1 MTQKKKKPQK
11 SRPGGTVA
19 AAPER
24 AVTPDKS
31 DFPIVGIGASA
42 GGLEA
47 LELFFSHVPA
57 GCNIAFVVIQHLDP
71 THKSIM
77 SSLLKKYTAMEIAEI
92 ADGMKV
98 EKNRVYL
105 APPNFNIAIIG
116 NTLHHVTPEKSHGMN
131 LPIDYFFRSL
141 AEDQAERSIGI
152 ILSGTGS
159 DGTLG
164 MREIKGAGGMA
175 MAQEETQAKF
185 SGMPKSVIDTG
196 IVDFVLAAE
205 SMPGQLIK
213 YARHPYL
220 ERSGGSTIKPA
231 DFQITMQKILLL
243 IRKKTGHDFSLYKQN
258 TIRRG
263 IERRMALHQMEQIAE
278 FLRYLEQNENEIE
291 SLFKELLI
299 NVTRFFRDPEAFG
312 ALAMN
317 AIPDLLEHKSHDA
330 PFRIWVPGCST
341 GEEAY
346 SLAILLI
353 EAMEKQKKTVVLQIF
368 ASDIDMEAIDAGR
381 SAIYPESISTD
392 VSENRLNRFFTKE
405 GNSYHVKKKIRECVV
420 FAHHDLA
427 KDPPFS
433 RLDLV
438 SCRNMLIY
446 MDQTLQKKILPVFHY
461 SLADNGVLFLGT
473 SESIGDFVSSFS
485 TIDTKWK
492 IYRKKSITSSR
503 SDYPRFSDRQ
513 LTSQTSTTLP
523 AVANGFRN
531 LGEKVL
537 VESFAPPSVLV
548 NEKFEILYC
557 YGPIDRYLAIPPGEP
572 SLNVLRVA
580 REGLRH
586 KLGLAL
592 LQAQKTTEPVL
603 CNTVTHG
610 HAGNRQSLTITI
622 QPVIEPGDNQRM
634 FMVVFRESPEI
645 ISPKATA
652 KRASGTAPRN
662 DVVSSLEQEL
672 KITKDTL
679 QNTIEALQTANEE
692 FQSTNEELQST
703 NEELETSKEE
713 LQSTNEELGTVN
725 SELQHKVDQ
734 LMETGNDVNN
744 LLASTEIASVFLDTK
759 LCIKRFTPAMVK
771 IFRLLGTDIGRS
783 IRDIT
788 STIRSFDICA
798 AAQGVLDTL
807 DRRET
812 EVRNED
818 GRWYTLRIIPY
829 RTMENTIEG
838 VVMTFIDITDLK
850 QASREQEEARL
861 LADGIVDT
869 IHDPFVILDR
879 DLKVQS
885 VNAPFCAFFK
895 VKPEETVNRRIYALG
910 DGQWNIPRL
919 RDLLSAIVPGNTKVS
934 DYAVTHDF
942 PGIGRK
948 TISLNARRI
957 AKNKFILLSMAEQV
971 KPGGTVPP
979 GRRLRKT
986 G

>member
-1 MTQKKKKPQK
+1 MNPKKSKPLK
-11 SRPGGTVA
+11 SSK
-19 AAPER
+19 
-24 AVTPDKS
+24 AVSGAKTFRRIVPSDKS
-31 DFPIVGIGASA
+31 EFPVVGIGASA

-47 LELFFSHVPA
+47 LELFFLHVPA
-57 GCNIAFVVIQHLDP
+57 GCDIAFVVIQHLDP

-77 SSLLKKYTAMEIAEI
+77 SSLLKKYTAMEITEI

-105 APPNFNIAIIG
+105 APPNFNVAIIG
-116 NTLHHVTPEKSHGMN
+116 NTLHHVTPEKSHGVN

-175 MAQEETQAKF
+175 MAQAEEQAKF
-185 SGMPKSVIDTG
+185 SGMPKSAIDTG
-196 IVDFVLAAE
+196 IVDFVLPAE
-205 SMPGQLIK
+205 SMPGQLIR
-213 YARHPYL
+213 YAKHPYL
-220 ERSGGSTIKPA
+220 ERAKATTTKPP
-231 DFQITMQKILLL
+231 DFQIAIQKILLL
-243 IRKKTGHDFSLYKQN
+243 IRKKTGHDFSLYKHN

-263 IERRMALHQMEQIAE
+263 IERRMALHQMERIAE
-278 FLRYLEQNENEIE
+278 FLRYLEQNDKEIE
-291 SLFKELLI
+291 ALFKELLI
-299 NVTRFFRDPEAFG
+299 NVTRFFRDPEAFEE
-312 ALAMN
+312 LAAK
-317 AIPDLLEHKSHDA
+317 AIPGLFEHKDRAA

-353 EAMEKQKKTVVLQIF
+353 EAMEMQKKNFTLQIF
-368 ASDIDMEAIDAGR
+368 ASDIDMEAIEAGR
-381 SAIYPESISTD
+381 SAIYPESISAD

-405 GNSYHVKKKIRECVV
+405 GASYRVKKQIRECVI
-420 FAHHDLA
+420 FALHDIV

-433 RLDLV
+433 RLDLI
-438 SCRNMLIY
+438 SCRNVLIY
-446 MDQTLQKKILPVFHY
+446 MDQALQKKILPVFHY
-461 SLADNGVLFLGT
+461 SLADNGILFLGT
-473 SESIGDFVSSFS
+473 SESIGDLVTSFA
-485 TIDTKWK
+485 TVDTKWK
-492 IYRKKSITSSR
+492 IYRKKSITSGR
-503 SDYPRFSDRQ
+503 SDYRGFSDRP
-513 LTSQTSTTLP
+513 LTVPQSRTLP
-523 AVANGFRN
+523 AAAGGFRP

-537 VESFAPPSVLV
+537 LENFVPPSVLV

-572 SLNVLRVA
+572 SLNILRIA
-580 REGLRH
+580 REGLRY
-586 KLGLAL
+586 KLGPAL
-592 LQAQKTTEPVL
+592 LQARKGTEPVL
-603 CNTVTHG
+603 CNNVCFDDDG
-610 HAGNRQSLTITI
+610 SGRSMDITI
-622 QPVIEPGDNQRM
+622 HPIIEPGDMQRL
-634 FMVVFRESPEI
+634 FLIVFREGPAI
-645 ISPKATA
+645 KASGLKA
-652 KRASGTAPRN
+652 GKVSGTALR
-662 DVVSSLEQEL
+662 DDAVALLEQEL
-672 KITKDTL
+672 KVTRDTL

-734 LMETGNDVNN
+734 LMDTGNDVNN
-744 LLASTEIASVFLDTK
+744 LLASTEIASLFLDMG

-788 STIRSFDICA
+788 STIKSFDICA

-807 DRRET
+807 ERREA

-829 RTMENTIEG
+829 RTMENIIEG
-838 VVMTFIDITDLK
+838 VVMTFIDITDLRH
-850 QASREQEEARL
+850 ASREQEEARL

-869 IHDPFVILDR
+869 IHDPFVILDAGLNVR
-879 DLKVQS
+879 S
-885 VNAPFCAFFK
+885 INEPFCAFFK
-895 VKPEETVNRRIYALG
+895 VKSEGTVNRRIYELG
-910 DGQWNIPRL
+910 NGQWNIPQL
-919 RDLLSAIVPGNTKVS
+919 RELLSSIVPGNTKVTN
-934 DYAVTHDF
+934 YVVTHEF

-948 TISLNARRI
+948 TMSLNARRI
-957 AKNKFILLSMAEQV
+957 AKNKFILLSMVER
-971 KPGGTVPP
+971 PNPRGTLSHEL
-979 GRRLRKT
+979 RLRRIK
-986 G
+986 

>member
-1 MTQKKKKPQK
+1 MNPRKSKPLK
-11 SRPGGTVA
+11 SSKAVA
-19 AAPER
+19 GAKAIRRVVPS
-24 AVTPDKS
+24 DKS
-31 DFPIVGIGASA
+31 DFPVVGIGASA

-57 GCNIAFVVIQHLDP
+57 GCDIAFVVIQHLDP

-92 ADGMKV
+92 ADGMRV

-105 APPNFNIAIIG
+105 APPNFNVAIIG

-175 MAQEETQAKF
+175 MAQEEAQAKF
-185 SGMPKSVIDTG
+185 SGMPKSAIDTG
-196 IVDFVLAAE
+196 IVDFVLPAE
-205 SMPGQLIK
+205 SMPGQLIR
-213 YARHPYL
+213 YASHPYL
-220 ERSGGSTIKPA
+220 ERAKATGTKPP
-231 DFQITMQKILLL
+231 DFQIALQKILLL
-243 IRKKTGHDFSLYKQN
+243 IRRKTGHDFSLYKHN

-263 IERRMALHQMEQIAE
+263 IERRMALHQMERIAE
-278 FLRYLEQNENEIE
+278 FLRYLEKNEKEIE
-291 SLFKELLI
+291 LLFKELLI
-299 NVTRFFRDPEAFG
+299 NVTSFFRDPEAFAELG
-312 ALAMN
+312 MK
-317 AIPDLLEHKSHDA
+317 AIPGLLEHKDRDA

-353 EAMEKQKKTVVLQIF
+353 EVMELQKKNFALQIF
-368 ASDIDMEAIDAGR
+368 ASDIDSEAIEAGR
-381 SAIYPESISTD
+381 SAIYPESISAD
-392 VSENRLNRFFTKE
+392 VSETRLNRFFTRE
-405 GNSYHVKKKIRECVV
+405 GNSYRVKKQIRECVI
-420 FAHHDLA
+420 FALHDIV

-461 SLADNGVLFLGT
+461 SLVDNGILFLGT
-473 SESIGDFVSSFS
+473 SESIGDLVTSFA

-492 IYRKKSITSSR
+492 IYRKKGITSVR
-503 SDYPRFSDRQ
+503 AHNPGILDR
-513 LTSQTSTTLP
+513 LP
-523 AVANGFRN
+523 AVPQSRPLPAAADAFRH
-531 LGEKVL
+531 LGEKAL
-537 VESFAPPSVLV
+537 LESFVPPSVLV
-548 NEKFEILYC
+548 NDKCEILYC
-557 YGPIDRYLAIPPGEP
+557 YGAIDRYLAIPPGEP
-572 SLNVLRVA
+572 SLNILRIA
-580 REGLRH
+580 REGLRY
-586 KLGLAL
+586 KLGPAL
-592 LQAQKTTEPVL
+592 LQARKGTDPVL
-603 CNTVTHG
+603 CNNVRFNE
-610 HAGNRQSLTITI
+610 AGTGRSMDITI
-622 QPVIEPGDNQRM
+622 QPVIEPGDSQRL
-634 FMVVFRESPEI
+634 FLIVFRERPAIKVSGL
-645 ISPKATA
+645 KAG
-652 KRASGTAPRN
+652 KVSGTAPQ
-662 DVVSSLEQEL
+662 VETVALLEQEL
-672 KITKDTL
+672 KLTRDTL

-734 LMETGNDVNN
+734 LMDTGNDVNN
-744 LLASTEIASVFLDTK
+744 LLASTEIASVFLDMR

-788 STIRSFDICA
+788 STIKSFDICA

-807 DRRET
+807 ERRET

-818 GRWYTLRIIPY
+818 GRWYTLRITPY

-838 VVMTFIDITDLK
+838 VVMTFIDITDLRH
-850 QASREQEEARL
+850 ASREQEEARL

-869 IHDPFVILDR
+869 IHDPFVILDAELNVR
-879 DLKVQS
+879 S
-885 VNAPFCAFFK
+885 INGPFCAFFK
-895 VKPEETVNRRIYALG
+895 VKSDETVNRRIYELG

-919 RDLLSAIVPGNTKVS
+919 RDLLSTIVPGNTKVTN
-934 DYAVTHDF
+934 YVVTHEF

-948 TISLNARRI
+948 TMSLNARRI
-957 AKNKFILLSMAEQV
+957 AKNKFILLSMVEQV
-971 KPGGTVPP
+971 KQRKAVPP
-979 GRRLRKT
+979 GRSVRGIK
-986 G
+986 